1 VSGTT
6 RALEIAFLTRL
17 GHALS
22 AAGDPVSSTERTLRR
37 IAHRNGLTDVQ
48 IGVLPTLVLVRGRDG
63 PTPIIDLAT
72 ADVGHDLRLDQIGA
86 LYDVV
91 HGAELGEVSASDG
104 LARLTDVWTMQPRF
118 GAPLRIV
125 GQVVLSVGLGLILTP
140 SANALAYCAVLG
152 LIVGLLIEL
161 ARFWATLEVLLPA
174 IASLLVAVIV
184 FVAAHA
190 ELVTAPL
197 LLLIPPLITFLPGGM
212 LTTAM
217 VELADRHSI
226 AGASRLL
233 AGATQVL
240 LLVFGI
246 VVAQALVG
254 LPPEVAYARRPDIS
268 FGAWAPWLGALLFA
282 IGVYYHFVGPRRS
295 LVWLCLIVYVASLG
309 EFVGNS
315 LLNGSFGGFVGA
327 ATMTV
332 AAFWLDRLPAAP
344 PFQVLFLPAFWLLVP
359 GVLAVVGLA
368 DLVGNPASV
377 ALVDLGQVAVTIVS
391 IALGVLVGVAST
403 RALHWSD
410 LP

>member
-1 VSGTT
+1 VTGTT
-6 RALEIAFLTRL
+6 QALEIAFLTRL

-22 AAGDPVSSTERTLRR
+22 AASDPVSSTERTLRR
-37 IAHRNGLTDVQ
+37 IAHRNGLSDLQ
-48 IGVLPTLVLVRGRDG
+48 IAVLPTLVLVRGHDG
-63 PTPIIDLAT
+63 PLPIVDLAT
-72 ADVGHDLRLDQIGA
+72 ADTGHDLRLDQIGA
-86 LYDVV
+86 LYDIVQ
-91 HGAELGEVSASDG
+91 HTLQGQLSAGDG
-104 LARLTDVWTMQPRF
+104 LARLSDVWSMQPRF
-118 GAPLRIV
+118 GAPLRIM

-140 SANALAYCAVLG
+140 NINALAYCAGLG

-161 ARFWATLEVLLPA
+161 ARKWTTLEVLLPA

-190 ELVTAPL
+190 ELVAGPL

-246 VVAQALVG
+246 VAAQALVG
-254 LPPEVAYARRPDIS
+254 LPPEMAYARRADIS
-268 FGAWAPWLGALLFA
+268 FGAWAPWLGSLLFA

-309 EFVGNS
+309 EFLGNA
-315 LLNGSFGGFVGA
+315 LLSGSFGGFVGA
-327 ATMTV
+327 LTMTV
-332 AAFWLDRLPAAP
+332 VAFWLDRLPAAP

-391 IALGVLVGVAST
+391 IALGVLVGVALT
-403 RALHWSD
+403 RALRWSD
-410 LP
+410 LG